1 MNKTPSYKCNS
12 VMLIDDNSIDNF
24 INERLIQHFHFSE
37 KIYVHTSAI
46 GGLEYLKNVMKVELS
61 SESLIPKY
69 IFLDI
74 NLPVI
79 DGWGFLRG
87 YEELNLDCKIIILT
101 NSLTPEDRV
110 EAFSYENVIEFLGK
124 PLTED
129 NLKNLP

>member
-12 VMLIDDNSIDNF
+12 VMLIDDNPIDNF

-37 KIYVHTSAI
+37 KIYIQTSVI
-46 GGLEYLKNVMKVELS
+46 GGLEYLKNIKKVDLS

-74 NLPVI
+74 NIPVI
-79 DGWGFLRG
+79 DGWGFLKG
-87 YEELNLDCKIIILT
+87 YKELKLDCKIIILT
-101 NSLTPEDRV
+101 NSLTPEDRD
-110 EAFSYENVIEFLGK
+110 EAFSYESVIEFLGK